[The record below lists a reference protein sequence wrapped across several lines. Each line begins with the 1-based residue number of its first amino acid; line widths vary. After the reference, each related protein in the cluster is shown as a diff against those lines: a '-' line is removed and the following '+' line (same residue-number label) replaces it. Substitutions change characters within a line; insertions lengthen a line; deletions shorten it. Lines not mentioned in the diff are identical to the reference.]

1 MLLVNMLHGA
11 SMSKINQLMTTYNPL
26 STILYTQ
33 IKMTKHKQVNF
44 TTVMD
49 YRQTFTVDIDFEA
62 LKKEFIEKHD
72 FDEEEVQSLWESDEE
87 LYNHAW
93 DMIMENPD
101 KFRDQAWGEGDYD
114 NEVVFHDCII

>member
-1 MLLVNMLHGA
+1 MN
-11 SMSKINQLMTTYNPL
+11 
-26 STILYTQ
+26 
-33 IKMTKHKQVNF
+33 KHKQVNF

-49 YRQTFTVDIDFEA
+49 YRQTFTVDLDYETI
-62 LKKEFIEKHD
+62 KKEFIEKHD